1 MNILLVNDH
10 VSGGIGRYVRNLYTE
25 LRTLYPERAV
35 DLLLQSV
42 PRRAALN
49 GWMTGPR
56 NGAAITIQRR
66 PWWQKQSGYG
76 TLYQLASRYYYP
88 RKIPEGYA
96 LYHVTSQMMG
106 ASVQHVGPAV
116 VTVHDL
122 VALRQPRN
130 HPWISTQVRAS
141 HFDALCRAAAIIFP
155 SDFSRRDF
163 LARFDYPAP
172 SAFVVSW
179 GTGDPFRPTDR
190 AHARAT
196 LDVPPDR
203 PLLLHVGSEEPR
215 KNVGTLLRALPRVAA
230 TLPDVRLVRVG
241 GRSHRASRLIRQLGL
256 EHAVRYVHDVPD
268 DVLALWYAAADAF
281 VFPSLLEGYGLPLL
295 EALRCGCPVIAA
307 NTSSIPEV
315 TGGGEAAELVD
326 DPLDH
331 EALAA
336 VITRVLQDP
345 ARRQQLR
352 ERGLARAAGL
362 SWRKT
367 AERTAAVY
375 EHALAMAAR

>member
-1 MNILLVNDH
+1 MSILLVNDH
-10 VSGGIGRYVRNLYTE
+10 LSGGIGRYARNLYTE
-25 LRTLYPERAV
+25 LRALYPERTV

-42 PRRAALN
+42 PRRAAMN
-49 GWMTGPR
+49 GWMTGDP
-56 NGAAITIQRR
+56 GAITLQRR

-88 RKIPEGYA
+88 RKIPQGYA

-106 ASVQHVGPAV
+106 ASVRYAGPAV

-122 VALRQPRN
+122 VAFRHPRN
-130 HPWISTQVRAS
+130 HPRISTRIRMG
-141 HFDALCRAAAIIFP
+141 HFDALQRAAAIIFP
-155 SDFSRRDF
+155 SEFSRQDF
-163 LARFDYPAP
+163 LSRFAYPADDT
-172 SAFVVSW
+172 FVTSW
-179 GTGDPFRPTDR
+179 GTGDPFRPTPR

-196 LDVPPDR
+196 LGLAPDR

-215 KNVGTLLRALPRVAA
+215 KNVETLLRALPRVLAA
-230 TLPDVRLVRVG
+230 LPDVQLVRVG
-241 GRSHRASRLIRQLGL
+241 GRSHRASRLIRQLRL
-256 EHAVRYVHDVPD
+256 EHAVRYVHDVAD
-268 DVLALWYAAADAF
+268 DVLALWYAAADTF

-315 TGGGEAAELVD
+315 TGQAAELVG
-326 DPLDH
+326 DPLDAD
-331 EALAA
+331 ALAA

-345 ARRQQLR
+345 TRRQQLR

-367 AERTAAVY
+367 AEQTAAVY
-375 EHALAMAAR
+375 EHALAGTSR

>member
-49 GWMTGPR
+49 GWMTEPR
-56 NGAAITIQRR
+56 SGAAITIQRR

-106 ASVQHVGPAV
+106 ASVQHVGPAA
-116 VTVHDL
+116 
-122 VALRQPRN
+122 VAN
-130 HPWISTQVRAS
+130 
-141 HFDALCRAAAIIFP
+141 
-155 SDFSRRDF
+155 
-163 LARFDYPAP
+163 LA
-172 SAFVVSW
+172 
-179 GTGDPFRPTDR
+179 
-190 AHARAT
+190 
-196 LDVPPDR
+196 VPPDR

-215 KNVGTLLRALPRVAA
+215 KNVETLLRALPRVAA

-315 TGGGEAAELVD
+315 TGGDEAAELVD

-375 EHALAMAAR
+375 EHAPAMAAR